1 MSEKIDSSSNE
12 QPQETDW
19 STLEEPTKQT
29 KTDGWESLA
38 EPATSQEDSSEASE
52 PAEETDEPLSTAEQ
66 HEAGETVHETID
78 IDYGGMLQMEITS
91 DGDEVQ
97 YQYILNSGELKLGQ
111 NIIHNLRTITHV
123 EQSPEDSDVSR
134 IELNDTIFVDV
145 NRKTGKV
152 EIKNKLTS
160 FELRLLAQGTE
171 NGVPF
176 SREKLGDFKPETDLH
191 THFAGALTPDMLI
204 KVGLEHDIS
213 YPLDKLRQMGATGDY
228 EADEKGNV
236 KLSDISPID
245 LEIMKNR
252 LKLSQITQETFNKM
266 EEIYDLRGPFTKNP
280 ELFGDY
286 LRELAKDYQRNGIK
300 YTELSFSAFLSN
312 PEYMRQ
318 MEKVLPEIEAQT
330 GVKIRFIAGLWR
342 HSDPEWNQDET
353 DRLMQLAKSPYIAGC
368 DFMGQETNE
377 TTNFEDELRA
387 LARHC
392 MEEDPM
398 FSIRVHAG
406 ENPIFPDNVKSTLQI
421 IHSEWRKACEEKGT
435 NLPMPRVRIGHGL
448 YGVDDETIQLAKEM
462 GVIIEFNMSSNL
474 ALNNING
481 IKDVPIKKY
490 IDAGVDVVLGTD
502 GHGLYT
508 TIGEQE
514 AILATVAGLGPEDFA
529 KIHATEQKIQA
540 AAEQREKTRTEHDES
555 VLYDVHYDTPDGK
568 PRWNQEVEQHY
579 QEQRAAADHM
589 VEERLS
595 GLGITTNPAEI
606 ERVTADKIPILITG
620 ASKSS
625 WPEIAPQDQ
634 RNISLAM
641 QVLANVINPETAYVV
656 TGGTNFGAEK
666 TMHEAVHRRNAESED
681 QLVLLGTLTMEAAKE
696 GGTAG
701 IEADTITHA
710 QILEVNGRRAQSWL
724 DLPDTQLEYVRQR
737 SGLMIA
743 LGGGSVVSNMIQRG
757 HNTGTRMLLM
767 DGPKGASTEKSRSLR
782 GNGYSFKT
790 AEELIMRLYQ
800 EQPEIFKP
808 DFKPEDIPALIAQAE
823 AEI

>member
-19 STLEEPTKQT
+19 STLEEATEQT
-29 KTDGWESLA
+29 KTDNWELLA
-38 EPATSQEDSSEASE
+38 EPATSQEDSTEAPE
-52 PAEETDEPLSTAEQ
+52 PAEEPDEPLSTAEQ

-213 YPLDKLRQMGATGDY
+213 YPLDKLRQMGATGNY

-300 YTELSFSAFLSN
+300 YTELSFSAFLSD

-353 DRLMQLAKSPYIAGC
+353 DRLMQIAKSPYIAGC

-555 VLYDVHYDTPDGK
+555 VL
-568 PRWNQEVEQHY
+568 
-579 QEQRAAADHM
+579 
-589 VEERLS
+589 
-595 GLGITTNPAEI
+595 
-606 ERVTADKIPILITG
+606 
-620 ASKSS
+620 
-625 WPEIAPQDQ
+625 
-634 RNISLAM
+634 
-641 QVLANVINPETAYVV
+641 
-656 TGGTNFGAEK
+656 
-666 TMHEAVHRRNAESED
+666 
-681 QLVLLGTLTMEAAKE
+681 
-696 GGTAG
+696 
-701 IEADTITHA
+701 
-710 QILEVNGRRAQSWL
+710 
-724 DLPDTQLEYVRQR
+724 
-737 SGLMIA
+737 
-743 LGGGSVVSNMIQRG
+743 
-757 HNTGTRMLLM
+757 
-767 DGPKGASTEKSRSLR
+767 
-782 GNGYSFKT
+782 
-790 AEELIMRLYQ
+790 
-800 EQPEIFKP
+800 
-808 DFKPEDIPALIAQAE
+808 
-823 AEI
+823 